1 MRTVGGKKGML
12 GGEGVGYLH
21 NFYFI
26 FSFEKP
32 VVIVLVLV
40 SANCFSHQAYFI
52 HIDSWI
58 AVFFISLQ
66 N

>member
-1 MRTVGGKKGML
+1 ML